1 VLEGSASPDKPFWS
15 ARQLA
20 QAIRDKKIGC
30 LELLNAYLA
39 RVERYN
45 KNVNAIVQFDI
56 PGAQMRAATAD
67 DALARGERLGPLHG
81 VPITINESID
91 VAGFASTW
99 GVSDLKDHRPAGN
112 AVVVDALMQAGAIV
126 FGKTNVSRYGLGW
139 QTFNDLY
146 GTTNNPWD
154 LSRSPGGSSGGP
166 AAALAAGLTGLDVGG
181 DTDGSLRNPAH
192 YCGIYAHKP
201 TFGVISL
208 EGQSLPG
215 LGPAPDIA
223 VAGPMARSA
232 EDLALAFRLM
242 AKPSAADA
250 IAWRLMLPPPRKTKL
265 SDFKIAVMLKDET
278 CDVDREVQTRLQA
291 LADFLSSQGAE
302 VSMQAR
308 PKIDTAVTRRLFLKL
323 AYAATSGSTLEST
336 WKQASW
342 RALFLRERNQSDF
355 ACMVRGLTLRHRD
368 WIRLDAARSHLR
380 TAWSEFFREHD
391 LMLCP
396 AAASA
401 AISHDHSGRWDGDR
415 TIEVNGRRTVS
426 TDQTF
431 WAGLASVAYLPAT
444 VAPAGSTATGLP
456 VGVQII
462 GPQYGDNTCLTFARL
477 LEEEFQPFVP
487 PKGWD

>member
-1 VLEGSASPDKPFWS
+1 VLERSASPDTPFWS

-39 RVERYN
+39 RVERHN
-45 KNVNAIVQFDI
+45 KNLNAIVQLDV

-67 DALARGERLGPLHG
+67 DALARGELLGPLHG

-99 GVSDLKDHRPAGN
+99 GVSDLKDNRPAHN
-112 AVVVDALMQAGAIV
+112 AAVVDALMQAGAIV
-126 FGKTNVSRYGLGW
+126 FGKTNVPRYALGW
-139 QTFNDLY
+139 QTFNELY

-154 LSRSPGGSSGGP
+154 VSRSPGGSSGGP
-166 AAALAAGLTGLDVGG
+166 AVALAAGLTGLDIGS
-181 DTDGSLRNPAH
+181 DNDGSMRNPAH
-192 YCGIYAHKP
+192 YCGTYAHMP
-201 TFGVISL
+201 TFGIISP

-215 LGPAPDIA
+215 LGPAPD
-223 VAGPMARSA
+223 VTVVGPMARSA

-250 IAWRLMLPPPRKTKL
+250 VAWRLTLPPPRKTKL
-265 SDFKIAVMLKDET
+265 SDFKIAVMSKDET
-278 CDVDREVQTRLQA
+278 CDVDQEVQSRLQA
-291 LADFLSSQGAE
+291 LADFLSSQGAQ
-302 VSMQAR
+302 VSTEAR
-308 PKIDTAVTRRLFLKL
+308 PDIDTAATRRLFLKL
-323 AYAATSGSTLEST
+323 VYAATSGSTLEST
-336 WKQASW
+336 WKQAMR
-342 RALFLRERNQSDF
+342 RALFLRRRNESDF

-368 WIRLDAARSHLR
+368 WIRLNAVRSHLR
-380 TAWSEFFREHD
+380 AAWSEFFRGHD

-415 TIEVNGRRTVS
+415 TIVINGTPAAS
-426 TDQTF
+426 TNQTF
-431 WAGLASVAYLPAT
+431 WAGLASLAYLPAT
-444 VAPAGSTATGLP
+444 VVPAGFTASGLP

-477 LEEEFQPFVP
+477 LEQEFQPFVP
-487 PKGWD
+487 PKGWE

>member
-1 VLEGSASPDKPFWS
+1 VLERSAGPDISFWS

-39 RVERYN
+39 RVERHN
-45 KNVNAIVQFDI
+45 KNLNAIVQLDI

-67 DALARGERLGPLHG
+67 EALARGERLGPLHG
-81 VPITINESID
+81 VPITISESID

-99 GVSDLKDHRPAGN
+99 GVSDLKDNRPAGN
-112 AVVVDALMQAGAIV
+112 AVVVEALMQAGAIV
-126 FGKTNVSRYGLGW
+126 FGKTNVPRYALGW

-154 LSRSPGGSSGGP
+154 VSRSPGGSSGGP
-166 AAALAAGLTGLDVGG
+166 AAALAAGLTGLDVGS
-181 DTDGSLRNPAH
+181 DTDGAMRNPAH
-192 YCGIYAHKP
+192 YCGVYAHKP
-201 TFGVISL
+201 TFGVVSL

-223 VAGPMARSA
+223 VVGPMARSA

-242 AKPSAADA
+242 AKPRAADA
-250 IAWRLMLPPPRKTKL
+250 IAWQLTLPPPRKTKI

-278 CDVDREVQTRLQA
+278 CDVDEEVQARLQA
-291 LADFLSSQGAE
+291 LADFLSSQGAD
-302 VSMQAR
+302 VSVQAR
-308 PKIDTAVTRRLFLKL
+308 PQMDTAATRRLFLKL
-323 AYAATSGSTLEST
+323 AYAATSGSTPDST
-336 WKQASW
+336 WKQTLR
-342 RALFLRERNQSDF
+342 RALFLRKRNESDF
-355 ACMVRGLTLRHRD
+355 ACMMRGLTLRHRD
-368 WIRLDAARSHLR
+368 WIRLDAMRSHLR
-380 TAWSEFFREHD
+380 AAWSEFFRERD

-401 AISHDHSGRWDGDR
+401 AIPHDHSGRWDGDR
-415 TIEVNGRRTVS
+415 TIDVNGRRIAS

-431 WAGLASVAYLPAT
+431 WAGLASVAHLPAT
-444 VAPAGSTATGLP
+444 VAPAGVTGSGLP

-477 LEEEFQPFVP
+477 LEQEYQPFVP

>member
-1 VLEGSASPDKPFWS
+1 LERTTSPDIPFWS

-39 RVERYN
+39 RVERHN
-45 KNVNAIVQFDI
+45 KTLNAIVQFDI

-99 GVSDLKDHRPAGN
+99 GVSDLKDNRPAGS
-112 AVVVDALMQAGAIV
+112 AVVVEALTQAGAIV
-126 FGKTNVSRYGLGW
+126 FGKTNVPRYALGW

-154 LSRSPGGSSGGP
+154 VSRSPGGSSGGP
-166 AAALAAGLTGLDVGG
+166 AAALAAGLTGLDVGS
-181 DTDGSLRNPAH
+181 DTDGSMRNPAH

-208 EGQSLPG
+208 EGRSLPG

-223 VAGPMARSA
+223 VVGPMARSA
-232 EDLALAFRLM
+232 EDLALVFRLM
-242 AKPSAADA
+242 AKPSASDAD
-250 IAWRLMLPPPRKTKL
+250 AWRLVLPPPRKTKL
-265 SDFKIAVMLKDET
+265 SDFKIAVMLKDEI
-278 CDVDREVQTRLQA
+278 CDVDQEVQTRLQA

-302 VSMQAR
+302 VSTEAR
-308 PKIDTAVTRRLFLKL
+308 PEVDTAATHRLFLKL
-323 AYAATSGSTLEST
+323 AYAANSGSTLESI
-336 WKQASW
+336 WKQAAW
-342 RALFLRERNQSDF
+342 RALFLRKRNESDF

-368 WIRLDAARSHLR
+368 WIRLDAVRSQVR
-380 TAWSEFFREHD
+380 AAWSEFFGGHD
-391 LMLCP
+391 LVLCP
-396 AAASA
+396 AASSA
-401 AISHDHSGRWDGDR
+401 AIPHDHSGGWGGDR
-415 TIEVNGRRTVS
+415 TIVVNGKRTAS
-426 TDQTF
+426 ADQTF
-431 WAGLASVAYLPAT
+431 WAGLASVAHLPAT
-444 VAPAGSTATGLP
+444 VAPVGFTTSGLP

-477 LEEEFQPFVP
+477 LEQEFQPFVP

>member
-1 VLEGSASPDKPFWS
+1 VLERSASPDIPFWS

-39 RVERYN
+39 RVERHN
-45 KNVNAIVQFDI
+45 KNLNAIVQLDV

-67 DALARGERLGPLHG
+67 DALARGELLGPLHG

-99 GVSDLKDHRPAGN
+99 GVSDLKDNRPAGN
-112 AVVVDALMQAGAIV
+112 AAVVDSLMQAGAIV
-126 FGKTNVSRYGLGW
+126 FGKTNVPRYALGW
-139 QTFNDLY
+139 QTFNELY

-154 LSRSPGGSSGGP
+154 VSRSPGGSSGGP
-166 AAALAAGLTGLDVGG
+166 AAALAAGLTGLDIGS
-181 DTDGSLRNPAH
+181 DIDGSMRNPAH
-192 YCGIYAHKP
+192 YCGIYAHMP
-201 TFGVISL
+201 TFGIISP

-215 LGPAPDIA
+215 LGPAPE
-223 VAGPMARSA
+223 VTVVGPMARSA

-250 IAWRLMLPPPRKTKL
+250 IGWRLTLPPPRKTKL
-265 SDFKIAVMLKDET
+265 SDFKIAVMSKDET
-278 CDVDREVQTRLQA
+278 CDVDQEVQNRLQA

-302 VSMQAR
+302 VSTQAR
-308 PKIDTAVTRRLFLKL
+308 PDIDTAATSRLYLKL
-323 AYAATSGSTLEST
+323 IHAATSGSMNEST
-336 WKQASW
+336 WKRAVL
-342 RALFLRERNQSDF
+342 RALFLRRLNESDF

-368 WIRLDAARSHLR
+368 WIRLNVVRSHLR
-380 TAWSEFFREHD
+380 TAWSEFFRGHD

-401 AISHDHSGRWDGDR
+401 AVPHDHSGRWDGDR
-415 TIEVNGRRTVS
+415 TIVVNGTPSAS
-426 TDQTF
+426 TNQTF
-431 WAGLASVAYLPAT
+431 WASLASLAYLPAT
-444 VAPAGSTATGLP
+444 VAPAGLTTSGLP

-477 LEEEFQPFVP
+477 LEQEFQPFVP
-487 PKGWD
+487 PRGWD

>member
-1 VLEGSASPDKPFWS
+1 VLERSVGPDIPFWS

-30 LELLNAYLA
+30 LELLNTYLA
-39 RVERYN
+39 RVERHN
-45 KNVNAIVQFDI
+45 KNLNAIVQLDV

-67 DALARGERLGPLHG
+67 DSLARGERLGPLHG

-99 GVSDLKDHRPAGN
+99 GVSDLKDNRPAGN
-112 AVVVDALMQAGAIV
+112 AVAVEALMQAGAIV
-126 FGKTNVSRYGLGW
+126 FGKTNVPRYALGW

-154 LSRSPGGSSGGP
+154 ISRSPGGASGGP
-166 AAALAAGLTGLDVGG
+166 AAALAAGLTGLDIGS
-181 DTDGSLRNPAH
+181 DADGSMRNPAH

-208 EGQSLPG
+208 AGQSLPG
-215 LGPAPDIA
+215 FGPAGDIA
-223 VAGPMARSA
+223 VVGPMARSA

-242 AKPSAADA
+242 ANPSAADA
-250 IAWRLMLPPPRKTKL
+250 IAWRLTLPPPRKTKL
-265 SDFKIAVMLKDET
+265 SDLKIAVMLKDET
-278 CDVDREVQTRLQA
+278 CDVDQEVQARLQA

-308 PKIDTAVTRRLFLKL
+308 PEIDTGATRNLFLKL
-323 AYAATSGSTLEST
+323 AYAATSGSTPEST
-336 WKQASW
+336 WKRVSR
-342 RALFLRERNQSDF
+342 RALFLRKRNDSDF

-368 WIRLDAARSHLR
+368 WIRLDAMRSHLR
-380 TAWSEFFREHD
+380 AAWSEFFREHD

-401 AISHDHSGRWDGDR
+401 ATPHNHSGRWDGDR
-415 TIEVNGRRTVS
+415 TIDVNGARAAA

-444 VAPAGSTATGLP
+444 MAPAGFTASGLP

-477 LEEEFQPFVP
+477 LEQEFQAFVP

>member
-1 VLEGSASPDKPFWS
+1 VLERTANPDIPFWS

-30 LELLNAYLA
+30 LELLNSYLA
-39 RVERYN
+39 RVERHN
-45 KNVNAIVQFDI
+45 KNLNAIVQFDI

-67 DALARGERLGPLHG
+67 DALARGEPLGPLHG

-99 GVSDLKDHRPAGN
+99 GVSDLKDNRPAGN
-112 AVVVDALMQAGAIV
+112 AVVVEALMQAGAIV
-126 FGKTNVSRYGLGW
+126 FGKTNVPRYALGW

-154 LSRSPGGSSGGP
+154 VSRSPGGSSGGP
-166 AAALAAGLTGLDVGG
+166 AAALAAGLTGLDVGS
-181 DTDGSLRNPAH
+181 DTDGSMRNPAH

-201 TFGVISL
+201 TFGIISL

-215 LGPAPDIA
+215 LGPAPDLA
-223 VAGPMARSA
+223 VVGPMARSA

-250 IAWRLMLPPPRKTKL
+250 IAWRLALPPPRKNKL

-278 CDVDREVQTRLQA
+278 CDVDQDVQTRLQA

-302 VSMQAR
+302 VSMEAR
-308 PKIDTAVTRRLFLKL
+308 PEIDAVATRRLFLKL
-323 AYAATSGSTLEST
+323 CQAATSGSTLEST
-336 WKQASW
+336 WKQAAR
-342 RALFLRERNQSDF
+342 RALFLRKRDESDF

-368 WIRLDAARSHLR
+368 WIRLDGVRSDLR
-380 TAWSEFFREHD
+380 AAWSEFFKGHD

-401 AISHDHSGRWDGDR
+401 AIPHDHSGRWDGDR
-415 TIEVNGRRTVS
+415 TIVVNGKRAVS
-426 TDQTF
+426 TNQTL

-444 VAPAGSTATGLP
+444 VAPAGFTASGLP

-462 GPQYGDNTCLTFARL
+462 GPQYGDNSCLTFARL
-477 LEEEFQPFVP
+477 LEQEFQPFVP
-487 PKGWD
+487 PKSWD